1 MGLSVLCCYTAHNPD
16 SHFPLQKS
24 SEIPYGFALIATLLK
39 QAGHQVQLLVLSPSE
54 VLDESF
60 RSRIGVQ
67 AIDLICFSCVSS
79 HFPLVKRITSA
90 FREAHPSS
98 YIVVGGAHATV
109 NPNDT
114 ISHEPVDAV
123 CVGEG
128 EAAILELAA
137 QLESGRPPSKVV
149 NCWLKENSGSIQQN
163 QRAQFIDDLNVL
175 PSIDRAMWDPWIK
188 QPDLEPAVIIGRG
201 CPNSCK
207 FCSNRAFRR
216 ISEGNYVRFRRVSNI
231 IREIFEIIDRYETDY
246 IYLETETLSCDL
258 DFTFELC
265 DALAKLNMELQQQVR
280 FRGNFS
286 LTAKIARDHKLMS
299 QLFMAFVRAKIL
311 HLNVG
316 LESGSER
323 IRRLMGKPYY
333 TNDDFLS
340 FCRIA
345 QENGLGVR
353 LYVMIGLPDETLFD
367 WKETVHV
374 VKKSQPEDVAL
385 SIFFPYP
392 GTEAYEMVKRE
403 GLLKKEISDFV
414 LERQKVVIDLP
425 KFSRRRI
432 MLEHRLFERKVLAI
446 NGPWKST
453 WHHRILISLL
463 SQPILGY
470 SIVFLVDKLNDTMP
484 GIRKKAG
491 DWFVYSY
498 HD

>member
-1 MGLSVLCCYTAHNPD
+1 
-16 SHFPLQKS
+16 
-24 SEIPYGFALIATLLK
+24 
-39 QAGHQVQLLVLSPSE
+39 
-54 VLDESF
+54 
-60 RSRIGVQ
+60 
-67 AIDLICFSCVSS
+67 
-79 HFPLVKRITSA
+79 
-90 FREAHPSS
+90 
-98 YIVVGGAHATV
+98 
-109 NPNDT
+109 
-114 ISHEPVDAV
+114 
-123 CVGEG
+123 
-128 EAAILELAA
+128 
-137 QLESGRPPSKVV
+137 
-149 NCWLKENSGSIQQN
+149 
-163 QRAQFIDDLNVL
+163 
-175 PSIDRAMWDPWIK
+175 
-188 QPDLEPAVIIGRG
+188 
-201 CPNSCK
+201 
-207 FCSNRAFRR
+207 
-216 ISEGNYVRFRRVSNI
+216 VRFRRVSNI
-231 IREIFEIIDRYETDY
+231 IREIYEIIDSYETDY
-246 IYLETETLSCDL
+246 IYLETETLSSDL

-280 FRGNFS
+280 FRVNFS

-311 HLNVG
+311 HLNIG

-323 IRRLMGKPYY
+323 IRRLIGKPYY

-353 LYVMIGLPDETLFD
+353 LYVMIGLPDETLID
-367 WKETVHV
+367 WKKTVRV
-374 VKKSQPEDVAL
+374 VKKSPPEDVAL

-432 MLEHRLFERKVLAI
+432 MLEYRLFERKVLAI

-463 SQPILGY
+463 SQPVLGY
-470 SIVFLVDKLNDTMP
+470 SIVFLVDKLNNTMP
-484 GIRKKAG
+484 SVRKKVG
-491 DWFVYSY
+491 DLFGYSY